1 MMAARIWWGSH
12 PDPHF
17 HRTSI
22 PFNYRLKTAVIN
34 CYRQTHLCLCDLPQS
49 GRERCERDLE
59 RFHIT
64 SRALHLIGNGNINGI
79 DLAYFD
85 RTPEVMRQRKSIA
98 GTPVSLFASSDDWC
112 GIKVSTNW
120 FQLLSACNRNLQT
133 VVFA

>member
-1 MMAARIWWGSH
+1 MMAARICRVPIRIHTFTGLVFPSTTGWKQQLLIATDKLTCACATYLNPEGKGV
-12 PDPHF
+12 
-17 HRTSI
+17 R
-22 PFNYRLKTAVIN
+22 
-34 CYRQTHLCLCDLPQS
+34 
-49 GRERCERDLE
+49 RDLE

-85 RTPEVMRQRKSIA
+85 RTPEVMRQAEIYRRN
-98 GTPVSLFASSDDWC
+98 PVSLFASSDDWC

-120 FQLLSACNRNLQT
+120 FQLLSAYNRNLQT